1 MMTKMMRMMTEF
13 FQLMAVKAYI
23 NPSFHFHSPSSKIAA
38 RDKDLGLWDL
48 THSGTPQQRVNALIW
63 SCSE

>member
-38 RDKDLGLWDL
+38 RDKDLGL
-48 THSGTPQQRVNALIW
+48 
-63 SCSE
+63 